1 MKLLIID
8 DERNI
13 RRSVQLILDGEGYEC
28 RTAADAKEG
37 LALIPEFAPDLVLLD
52 LLLPDRDGLSVLR
65 EIRDQAPRT
74 VVVMISGH
82 GTVQNAMEAVRI
94 GAYDFLEKPVT
105 KEKLLMTVRRGLE
118 NLSLHEENRALRRE
132 VDDRNRMI
140 GSSPAMRAIA
150 EQIGRV
156 APTSAR
162 VLITGE
168 SGVGKELVARAI
180 HEASGLR
187 NGPFVKVNCAAIPE
201 DLIEAELF
209 GSEKGAY
216 TGSVARTDG
225 KFLQADRGTLFLDEI
240 ADMSLKAQAKV
251 LRVLQEGEFERVGG
265 HATIR
270 VAVRVLSA
278 TNKDL
283 EKEAEA
289 GRFRNDLW
297 YRLNVAPIRV
307 PPLRERREDIPEL
320 VGHFISRYCAV
331 NGFRPKTLD
340 PAVLERM
347 RSMDWPGN
355 IRELQNLCE
364 RLVIFSG
371 ADRIAESDFPF
382 SGPRPGAAQVR
393 ARDPFPADMTLRE
406 MRERTERD
414 FIVRQL
420 EKTGWNISRTAEILG
435 VERSNLHKKMAAYR
449 IERPD
454 RE

>member
-8 DERNI
+8 DEKNI

-105 KEKLLMTVRRGLE
+105 KEKLLMTIRRGLE
-118 NLSLHEENRALRRE
+118 NLSLHDENRALRRE

-140 GSSPAMRAIA
+140 GSSPAMRRVA

-225 KFLQADRGTLFLDEI
+225 KFLQADKGTLFLDEI

-289 GRFRNDLW
+289 GRFRSDLW

-331 NGFRPKTLD
+331 NGFRTKTLD
-340 PAVLERM
+340 PALLERM
-347 RSMDWPGN
+347 RTMDWPGN

-371 ADRIAESDFPF
+371 ADRITESDFPS
-382 SGPRPGAAQVR
+382 SGPRTGATPAP
-393 ARDPFPADMTLRE
+393 AADPFSENMTLRE

-420 EKTGWNISRTAEILG
+420 GKTGWNISRTAEMLG

-454 RE
+454 RG